1 MNNKIFIVSA
11 FAVCIASFMF
21 YNKLDVIEKGVERVE
36 VESIISS
43 GKAIYMPGNVCILKA
58 TSEINTAKM
67 REFAAACIQ
76 SHDRWLLIN
85 NGKTNY
91 SNADTA
97 IQE

>member
-21 YNKLDVIEKGVERVE
+21 YNKLDLIEKGVERVE

-97 IQE
+97 IRE